1 MTCWMTSRTIPEM
14 EDPVSDNRDDWV
26 LATSQSLGVS
36 LPGSCSASS
45 GLLSET
51 MLYTCSWDGKC
62 KKQLSHAAKGIG
74 NSKRGM
80 YCENEADEARESEC
94 GSGRS
99 QVGVGQWRYGPSAP
113 SEDQDPIPANN
124 SCSMDQNRNNLLFA
138 SSSTHSIPSCRPW
151 PDTALLLIIIHL
163 CVKMSSSRRPFEAIS
178 KTPVCTIKTIFLPFE
193 PHLRSW
199 ILGHHVYY

>member
-1 MTCWMTSRTIPEM
+1 
-14 EDPVSDNRDDWV
+14 
-26 LATSQSLGVS
+26 
-36 LPGSCSASS
+36 
-45 GLLSET
+45 
-51 MLYTCSWDGKC
+51 
-62 KKQLSHAAKGIG
+62 
-74 NSKRGM
+74 M

-199 ILGHHVYY
+199 ILGHHVYYENVFLGVEEWEGYLFQEQLAELLSTIIYSYPISSVHDL